1 MSTKLSRPT
10 FDVFQDNN
18 IRRSDEAKSIYIASN
33 VKHILDNP
41 DYFLEFDSVLSG
53 YDFEKLYNPNG
64 LSFSSLV
71 SKWSQA
77 NSIIIN
83 IIISA
88 SKYVLVEH
96 KKDEQSFIQ
105 NSLPDIEAT
114 AIANI
119 NADLR
124 SIMFE
129 YTNKGAILW
138 NENVKTLSKID
149 LLQAIS
155 KCELEKLRVSE
166 KNSYSTL
173 WKITKLNSEYLGL
186 SNRKSLKISAMNMI
200 NKECNGSDIDD
211 DTLNSLFIKC
221 KRG

>member
-18 IRRSDEAKSIYIASN
+18 MRRSDEAKSIYIASN

-41 DYFLEFDSVLSG
+41 DYFLEFDSIL
-53 YDFEKLYNPNG
+53 LNG

-77 NSIIIN
+77 NLIIIN

-114 AIANI
+114 TIANI

-124 SIMFE
+124 SIKFE
-129 YTNKGAILW
+129 YTNKGAILS
-138 NENVKTLSKID
+138 NESVKTLSKID

-155 KCELEKLRVSE
+155 KCELEKL
-166 KNSYSTL
+166 
-173 WKITKLNSEYLGL
+173 
-186 SNRKSLKISAMNMI
+186 
-200 NKECNGSDIDD
+200 
-211 DTLNSLFIKC
+211 
-221 KRG
+221 